1 MNELMIRR
9 ACVADAE
16 TLASFNER
24 MAWETEHLTL
34 DAERIRQGVWAVL
47 NDESKGFYLVAERD
61 QRVAGQL
68 MVTYEWSDWRNG
80 TFWWIQSVYVHPDY
94 RGQGIYS
101 GLYRHLERLARQT
114 PGVCGLRLYVEQDND
129 RACEVYQRLGMTIT
143 PYRMLELD
151 FVIRWPDAAAR

>member
-1 MNELMIRR
+1 MIRR
-9 ACVADAE
+9 ACLADAE

-34 DAERIRQGVWAVL
+34 DAERIRLGVRAAL
-47 NDESKGFYLVAERD
+47 EDESKGFYLVAERGG
-61 QRVAGQL
+61 QVVGQL

-80 TFWWIQSVYVHPDY
+80 AFWWIQSVYVYPDY

-114 PGVCGLRLYVEQDND
+114 PEVCGLRLYVEQDNN

-143 PYRMLELD
+143 AYRLLEVD
-151 FVIRWPDAAAR
+151 FVIQRPDPAAH

>member
-1 MNELMIRR
+1 MNELTIRR
-9 ACVADAE
+9 AGVADAE
-16 TLASFNER
+16 TIASFNER

-34 DAERIRQGVWAVL
+34 DADRIRQGVQAAL

-61 QRVAGQL
+61 HQVVGQL

-80 TFWWIQSVYVHPDY
+80 SFWWIQSVYVQPEY

-114 PGVCGLRLYVEQDND
+114 PGVCGLRLYVEQDNH
-129 RACEVYQRLGMTIT
+129 RASEVYQRLGMTHT
-143 PYRMLELD
+143 PYRMLEVD
-151 FVIRWPDAAAR
+151 FVIQRTESVAN